1 MAKKRQD
8 GLLLPFFKAGF
19 IHLLMFG
26 LLLISFQSST
36 IEEPLEIQ
44 VKAAPVIKA
53 TAISSAEVEKLVK
66 QKKQRKDAAAKAE
79 RDRKRRIKQAA
90 DRKKKAARDK
100 KRKKVAADKKRKD
113 DAEKKRKKEA
123 EDKKRKDA
131 EEKKR
136 REIAEKK
143 RREIAE
149 KKRREEAERIRL
161 QQKKEREI
169 QAQIVAEQNAA
180 KQQQIL
186 TEVQKYVALIKNK
199 ISRSWIVGNQTG
211 QCVLEVKL
219 AAGGYVVDVREISG
233 SQGICRSAQAAVY
246 KADPLPV
253 SPKQDVFNKMRTL
266 RLTLDPQDM

>member
-143 RREIAE
+143 RRE
-149 KKRREEAERIRL
+149 EAERIRL

>member
-19 IHLLMFG
+19 IHFLMFG
-26 LLLISFQSST
+26 LLLFSFQSST

-44 VKAAPVIKA
+44 VKASPVIKA

-66 QKKQRKDAAAKAE
+66 QKKQRIDAAAKAE
-79 RDRKRRIKQAA
+79 RDRKKRIKQAA

-100 KRKKVAADKKRKD
+100 KRNKAAADKKRKD

-143 RREIAE
+143 RRE
-149 KKRREEAERIRL
+149 EAERIRL
-161 QQKKEREI
+161 QQQKEREI
-169 QAQIVAEQNAA
+169 QAQIAAEQNAA
-180 KQQQIL
+180 KQQKIL

-199 ISRSWIVGNQTG
+199 ISRNWIVGNQTG

-219 AAGGYVVDVREISG
+219 AAGGYIVDVREISG
-233 SQGICRSAQAAVY
+233 SPGICRSAQAAVY